1 MNIELVIFDFD
12 GTLADTHRTIIAT
25 VQQTLG
31 ELGLPIASEEAITAT
46 IGLPLR
52 DCYRHY
58 LPNLD
63 EAGLDA
69 CEATH
74 HRLFDINR
82 KTNPP
87 VPFSHVVET
96 LKWLREQGI
105 KTTIASSRT
114 SFSLRDLL
122 NDMGIADLFDYVL
135 GSEDVARAKPDPEPV
150 LQTLRAMNIPAG
162 HTLVVGDMGVD
173 ILMGARASCNTVG
186 VTYGNGTREELVKS
200 GADYIIDDMTE
211 LVSIIEIISP
221 SYTASD

>member
-1 MNIELVIFDFD
+1 MRILLVIFDFD

-25 VQQTLG
+25 VQQTLK
-31 ELGLPIASEEAITAT
+31 ELGHPIASEAAITAT

-58 LPNLD
+58 LPELD
-63 EAGLDA
+63 DAGLDA

-87 VPFSHVVET
+87 VPFPHVVET
-96 LKWLREQGI
+96 LRWLRQQGI

-122 NDMGIADLFDYVL
+122 TDMGIADLFNYIL
-135 GSEDVARAKPDPEPV
+135 GAEDVTRAKPDPEPV
-150 LQTLRAMNIPAG
+150 LQTLRTMNIPAE

-173 ILMGARASCNTVG
+173 ILMGARAGCKTVG

-200 GADYIIDDMTE
+200 GATFINDDMKE
-211 LVSIIEIISP
+211 LVSIIGNK
-221 SYTASD
+221 

>member
-1 MNIELVIFDFD
+1 MNIQLIIFDFD

-25 VQQTLG
+25 VQQTLK
-31 ELGLPIASEEAITAT
+31 ELGLPIATEESIKET

-63 EAGLDA
+63 DAELDT

-87 VPFSHVVET
+87 VPFPHVVET

-122 NDMGIADLFDYVL
+122 ADMGIANLFDYIL
-135 GSEDVARAKPDPEPV
+135 GAEDVTRAKPDPEPV
-150 LQTLRAMNIPAG
+150 LQTLRKMKIAAE

-173 ILMGARASCNTVG
+173 ILMGARAGCKAVG
-186 VTYGNGTREELVKS
+186 VTYGNGRRDELNK
-200 GADYIIDDMTE
+200 AYANF
-211 LVSIIEIISP
+211 IIEDMKELKRNIINS
-221 SYTASD
+221 

>member
-1 MNIELVIFDFD
+1 MNVDLVIFDFD

-25 VQQTLG
+25 VQQTLQ
-31 ELGLPIASEEAITAT
+31 ELGHPIACEAAITTT

-63 EAGLDA
+63 DAGLDA

-87 VPFSHVVET
+87 VPFPHVVET

-114 SFSLRDLL
+114 SFSLCDLL
-122 NDMGIADLFDYVL
+122 ADMGIADLFDYIL
-135 GSEDVARAKPDPEPV
+135 GAEDVTRAKPDPEPV
-150 LQTLRAMNIPAG
+150 LQTLGTMNISAE

-173 ILMGARASCNTVG
+173 ILMGAGAGCKTVG

-200 GADYIIDDMTE
+200 GADFIIDDIAE
-211 LVSIIEIISP
+211 LIKEL
-221 SYTASD
+221 